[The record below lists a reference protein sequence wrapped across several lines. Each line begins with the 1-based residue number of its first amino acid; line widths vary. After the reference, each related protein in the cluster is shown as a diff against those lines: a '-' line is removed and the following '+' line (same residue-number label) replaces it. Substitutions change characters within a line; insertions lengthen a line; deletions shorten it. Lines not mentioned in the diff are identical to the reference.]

1 MDQGH
6 FDFNKHNFQHNNKKG
21 KLLEMKSS
29 LLILTVFSCFSC
41 FCATT
46 VRQEKYMGNNVL
58 TLENEKLIL
67 SVNPANG
74 GRGVR
79 YYLKD
84 QKKELVGK
92 NHLGFFMDHWSKYDW
107 PSGLMHLPY
116 NSKMIPGKGKAS
128 IKLWIKVPAK
138 GGGKGS
144 STASRSLKMPTDS
157 ELKDLIIA
165 KTITITDNNDVV
177 RVDMEFSN
185 PTKNPRAIGYYAQ
198 HHFTDLDEQSRRWDI
213 PSTDGITGRT
223 LLLNARKP
231 QGPDWVREPTAGWM
245 AYNTFKTKKA
255 LVFEFDYNYLDRIYT
270 SGQTAEWMMDPVMI
284 NPGKNFKTTY
294 YIYPVIGMERFCGV
308 KDGIAAGFSIDK
320 KGKAV
325 TAQLELISRF
335 KTNKNLNV
343 NIKILD
349 LASKRI
355 LMEKDFKVKEL
366 GDKIQR
372 YTVKFDSEKEVI
384 LRGTIT
390 GQGINQV
397 FEYNYLDE
405 ESEFNRRYN
414 YAQVGQGAAALAGS
428 KELSYSMKQ
437 PVKVKHFD
445 KPDFSK
451 IRKFKNTDKKIFVMF
466 GMFTDHLKIYETFR
480 HEKNTKLEWSNA
492 HPLGMS
498 TFPAQY
504 ENLFTYR
511 VMFMCNVNFKSIGY
525 QSTEMLKDYVEH
537 GGTLIITGGFY
548 AYGNGAFTGTGFEKI
563 VPFENMKP
571 FDFTWVGKGKTLI
584 LRKKTDDPL
593 LKGVDFSKQPQVQWY
608 HDVKLKKGA
617 VVLAELSNGKPG
629 IVKYKYGKGTVI
641 ACTITPF
648 GTPKNPWWLWDGW
661 FTFMKNCSN
670 IIK

>member
-1 MDQGH
+1 MKR
-6 FDFNKHNFQHNNKKG
+6 F
-21 KLLEMKSS
+21 LLF
-29 LLILTVFSCFSC
+29 LLSVTVSAIF
-41 FCATT
+41 AGTA
-46 VRQEKYMGNNVL
+46 RQEVYYGEQVY
-58 TLENEKLIL
+58 TLENDKVIL
-67 SVNPANG
+67 RVAPGKG
-74 GRGVR
+74 GKAVSF
-79 YYLKD
+79 YLKD
-84 QKKELVGK
+84 RKQELVKFGADE
-92 NHLGFFMDHWSKYDW
+92 GFFIDHWAKYKY
-107 PSGLMHLPY
+107 PSGLMHLKY
-116 NSKMIPGKGKAS
+116 HAEIVKIQGAS
-128 IKLWIKVPAK
+128 AVRLSLTVPSF
-138 GGGKGS
+138 GGGKGNRS
-144 STASRSLKMPTDS
+144 AAQSLKLKTDDELAGLQIVKTILLADGSDIVKVKMELKNPTGKSRSGAFHFQHGFRM
-157 ELKDLIIA
+157 
-165 KTITITDNNDVV
+165 
-177 RVDMEFSN
+177 
-185 PTKNPRAIGYYAQ
+185 TKGG
-198 HHFTDLDEQSRRWDI
+198 QSFRWDI
-213 PSTDGITGRT
+213 PSGEGIV
-223 LLLNARKP
+223 
-231 QGPDWVREPTAGWM
+231 GPVLTPGTKTIGKMFINDPVAGWFSVNDLKDFNM
-245 AYNTFKTKKA
+245 
-255 LVFEFDYNYLDRIYT
+255 VFEFDYNYLDRMYT

-284 NPGKNFKTTY
+284 NPGRNFKTTY

-320 KGKAV
+320 KEKAV

-355 LMEKDFKVKEL
+355 LTEKDFKVKEL

-390 GQGINQV
+390 GKGINQV

-451 IRKFKNTDKKIFVMF
+451 IPKFKNTDKKIFVMF

-511 VMFMCNVNFKSIGY
+511 AMFMCNVNFKSIGY

-571 FDFTWVGKGKTLI
+571 FDFTWAGKGKNLI
-584 LRKKTDDPL
+584 LRKKTNDPL

-648 GTPKNPWWLWDGW
+648 GTPENPWWLWDGW